1 MTLETAKRI
10 VAEGQ
15 PNKEAEA
22 VVRRGMNICEMQAD
36 GSRKYRWIKVT
47 PTKTEAESSI
57 DKAMAPYQRKQ
68 KEAKASQTKETPIVE
83 KVTVIS
89 THPIVETKKDERYRD
104 SIEGLINYMKD
115 KKDEV
120 FRFLDSLVTERI

>member
-22 VVRRGMNICEMQAD
+22 VVRRGMNICEMQTD

-47 PTKTEAESSI
+47 PTKTDEVSSI
-57 DKAMAPYQRKQ
+57 DKAMAPYQRRQ
-68 KEAKASQTKETPIVE
+68 KEAKASQTKETLKVE
-83 KVTVIS
+83 KATVIS
-89 THPIVETKKDERYRD
+89 TQPMVETTKDERYRY
-104 SIEGLINYMKD
+104 SIEELINYMKG

-120 FRFLDSLVTERI
+120 VKFLDSLVTE

>member
-10 VAEGQ
+10 VADGQ

-22 VVRRGMNICEMQAD
+22 VVRGGMNICEVQTD

-47 PTKTEAESSI
+47 PTKTDEVSSI
-57 DKAMAPYQRKQ
+57 DKAMAPYQRRQ
-68 KEAKASQTKETPIVE
+68 KEAKASQTKETLKVE
-83 KVTVIS
+83 KATVIS
-89 THPIVETKKDERYRD
+89 TQPMVETTKDERYRY
-104 SIEGLINYMKD
+104 SIEELINYMKG

-120 FRFLDSLVTERI
+120 VKFLDSLVTE

>member
-10 VAEGQ
+10 VADGQ

-22 VVRRGMNICEMQAD
+22 VVRGGMNICEVQTD

-47 PTKTEAESSI
+47 PTKTDEVSSI
-57 DKAMAPYQRKQ
+57 DKAMAPYQRRQ
-68 KEAKASQTKETPIVE
+68 KEAKASQTKETLKVE
-83 KVTVIS
+83 KATVIS
-89 THPIVETKKDERYRD
+89 TQPMVETEKDERYRY
-104 SIEGLINYMKD
+104 SIEELINYMKG

-120 FRFLDSLVTERI
+120 VKFLDSLVTE

>member
-22 VVRRGMNICEMQAD
+22 VVRGGMNICEVQTD

-47 PTKTEAESSI
+47 PTKTDAISSI
-57 DKAMAPYQRKQ
+57 EKAMAPYQRKQ
-68 KEAKASQTKETPIVE
+68 KEAKASQTKEAPKVE
-83 KVTVIS
+83 KATVIS
-89 THPIVETKKDERYRD
+89 TQPIVETKKDERYRY
-104 SIEGLINYMKD
+104 SIEELINYMKG
-115 KKDEV
+115 KKNEV
-120 FRFLDSLVTERI
+120 VKFLDSLVTE

>member
-10 VAEGQ
+10 VADGQ

-47 PTKTEAESSI
+47 PTKTDEVSSI
-57 DKAMAPYQRKQ
+57 DKAMAPYQRRQ
-68 KEAKASQTKETPIVE
+68 KEAKASQTKETLKVE
-83 KVTVIS
+83 KATVIS
-89 THPIVETKKDERYRD
+89 TQPMVETTKDERYRY
-104 SIEGLINYMKD
+104 SIEELINYMKG

-120 FRFLDSLVTERI
+120 VKFLDSLVTE

>member
-47 PTKTEAESSI
+47 PTKTDAVSSI

-68 KEAKASQTKETPIVE
+68 KEAKTNQTKETPTVE
-83 KVTVIS
+83 KAIVIS
-89 THPIVETKKDERYRD
+89 TQPIAETKKDERYRY
-104 SIEGLINYMKD
+104 SIEELINYMKG
-115 KKDEV
+115 KKNEV
-120 FRFLDSLVTERI
+120 VKFLDSLVTE

>member
-22 VVRRGMNICEMQAD
+22 VVRGGMNICEVQTD

-47 PTKTEAESSI
+47 PTKTDEVSSI
-57 DKAMAPYQRKQ
+57 DKAMAPYQRRQ
-68 KEAKASQTKETPIVE
+68 KEAKASQTKEAQKVE
-83 KVTVIS
+83 KATVIS
-89 THPIVETKKDERYRD
+89 TQPIVETKKDERYRY
-104 SIEGLINYMKD
+104 SIEELINYMKG

-120 FRFLDSLVTERI
+120 VQFLDSLVTE

>member
-10 VAEGQ
+10 VADGQ

-22 VVRRGMNICEMQAD
+22 VVRGGMNICEVQTD

-47 PTKTEAESSI
+47 PTKTDAVSSI
-57 DKAMAPYQRKQ
+57 DKAMAPYQRRQ
-68 KEAKASQTKETPIVE
+68 KEAKASQTKEAQKVE
-83 KVTVIS
+83 KATVIS
-89 THPIVETKKDERYRD
+89 TQPIVETKKDERYRY
-104 SIEGLINYMKD
+104 SIEELINYMKG

-120 FRFLDSLVTERI
+120 VQFLDSLVTE

>member
-10 VAEGQ
+10 VADGQ

-22 VVRRGMNICEMQAD
+22 VVRGGMNICEVQTD

-47 PTKTEAESSI
+47 PTKTDAISSI
-57 DKAMAPYQRKQ
+57 EKAMAPYQRKQ
-68 KEAKASQTKETPIVE
+68 KEAKASQTKETLKVE
-83 KVTVIS
+83 KATVIS
-89 THPIVETKKDERYRD
+89 TQPMVETTKDERYRY
-104 SIEGLINYMKD
+104 SIEELINYMKG

-120 FRFLDSLVTERI
+120 VKFLDSLVTK